1 MIIRIWNNDGN
12 EYCDYEAETIEEI
25 RDMCKERIQLPT
37 WKNGYSKIIEEKQ
50 KDNKMTLDELIQ
62 KEYGNSVTKD
72 TLSLIKVDDTTYL
85 QTLGLSDEDKKKI
98 VEQEIKRINNL
109 ATLYNIIKNIG
120 IDKVVVFPR
129 VMGSLTVYCVQR
141 IIYNEK

>member
-1 MIIRIWNNDGN
+1 MV
-12 EYCDYEAETIEEI
+12 
-25 RDMCKERIQLPT
+25 IQ
-37 WKNGYSKIIEEKQ
+37 KIIEEKQ

-98 VEQEIKRINNL
+98 VEQEIK
-109 ATLYNIIKNIG
+109 KN
-120 IDKVVVFPR
+120 
-129 VMGSLTVYCVQR
+129 
-141 IIYNEK
+141 